1 LSFALRRLGQLLQSR
16 NISITQV
23 LCSLPR
29 AFAPAIVPLLLAA
42 SFAFAAP
49 PGWEVLE
56 NCRLASSEYADG
68 DSFHVIHNGKD
79 HHFRLYFV
87 DCPETDDRF
96 PARLEDQAKALGI
109 QLSEVMT
116 VGKKAGEF
124 SAALLQQPFTVLT
137 KWEDARG
144 ASKSQRF
151 YAVILVGNKNL
162 AEELTKNGLARAYGM
177 PADYPSAAQTQ
188 SFQRRLKGLQASAI
202 NSRKGGYALSKG
214 FVKAD
219 EPPASPQE
227 YIDYES
233 KLSDDILQEGLGG
246 LLTQPEPF

>member
-1 LSFALRRLGQLLQSR
+1 MGRCPRRFEIAAVLRSDTRREQ
-16 NISITQV
+16 
-23 LCSLPR
+23 
-29 AFAPAIVPLLLAA
+29 
-42 SFAFAAP
+42 
-49 PGWEVLE
+49 
-56 NCRLASSEYADG
+56 
-68 DSFHVIHNGKD
+68 K
-79 HHFRLYFV
+79 
-87 DCPETDDRF
+87 
-96 PARLEDQAKALGI
+96 
-109 QLSEVMT
+109 
-116 VGKKAGEF
+116 
-124 SAALLQQPFTVLT
+124 
-137 KWEDARG
+137 
-144 ASKSQRF
+144 
-151 YAVILVGNKNL
+151 
-162 AEELTKNGLARAYGM
+162 LTKNGLARAYGM